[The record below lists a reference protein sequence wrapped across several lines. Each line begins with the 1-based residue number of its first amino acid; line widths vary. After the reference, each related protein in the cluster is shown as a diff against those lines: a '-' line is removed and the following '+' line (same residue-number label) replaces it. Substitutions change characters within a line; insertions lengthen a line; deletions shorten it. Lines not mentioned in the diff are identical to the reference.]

1 MIFMRH
7 SSLCTREST
16 LYHLRLKYKI
26 NRLKVTFW
34 FILAE
39 WVTTKAQ
46 VRLLHV
52 AELSGLS
59 SSWLALQGVSAWEH
73 GSTSCH
79 NTPSLNMECCDTCR
93 PPWLGTTRRLFWKL
107 HCPSSCHPRGGITS
121 RLVLGPYWDNCH
133 WPQLANKQG
142 LLGLVESQSNAYTHT
157 TQKLSVYVNETP
169 PNNPTQNLAF
179 NAHTIPV

>member
-1 MIFMRH
+1 MHGNEVSSIAVLPTILSTVLVHDTIETLTETIKPALAYITSPHVLMIFMRH

-93 PPWLGTTRRLFWKL
+93 PP
-107 HCPSSCHPRGGITS
+107 
-121 RLVLGPYWDNCH
+121 
-133 WPQLANKQG
+133 
-142 LLGLVESQSNAYTHT
+142 
-157 TQKLSVYVNETP
+157 
-169 PNNPTQNLAF
+169 
-179 NAHTIPV
+179 